1 MQQHPKLRE
10 LIHTDVLDFSAIVAA
25 AQTLARLNTGMTFS
39 YVSGGH
45 QQLRERGRS
54 MWARVRGQTEN
65 ALLRLP

>member
-1 MQQHPKLRE
+1 
-10 LIHTDVLDFSAIVAA
+10 VAA